1 MPAAVPKL
9 SLPFKEST
17 DAQGVNMKTS
27 TTHKMEISKYCKT
40 VAVATIVALAGS
52 FNAAAEIGIT
62 NDKIIIG
69 GVMDLEGRSRGLGQG
84 MKDGIMAALS
94 GKRVKGRQF
103 EFITLN
109 DSYNPTKTK
118 SATEDLV
125 GRGIFTMVGNVGTPT
140 AGASLPV
147 LQRAGIPAV
156 GFFTGAGLLRPGK
169 GDIVNY
175 RASYVQE
182 TAAVIGAAIKAG
194 VKPAEICAYV
204 QNDGYGMAGIAG
216 VKAALLS
223 AGESKEIVASLDEIM
238 SLGGDNPFRNDI
250 GPVGVYKRNT
260 FSSRDGY
267 ESLKSWEA
275 ASGNK
280 CRLVVTVGAYASIA
294 NFIGYASMKGEDWVY
309 SAVSFTGAENLR
321 NALREF
327 GINRNVI
334 VTQVVPPLNSRLPIV
349 QEARA
354 ALGSNLSY
362 VTLEGYIVGSM
373 MLKVMESMPGKEI
386 TRQSFL
392 AAVKGK
398 KFDLGGL
405 KLDFSNDNQGSDLVI
420 ATYLDGDDFNLLGSA
435 EMNRLL
441 R

>member
-1 MPAAVPKL
+1 MKSSMTYKSEIPNLVRTVSMAAI
-9 SLPFKEST
+9 F
-17 DAQGVNMKTS
+17 AM
-27 TTHKMEISKYCKT
+27 
-40 VAVATIVALAGS
+40 AGS
-52 FNAAAEIGIT
+52 FSAFAETGIT
-62 NDKIIIG
+62 SDKIIIG

-103 EFITLN
+103 EYITLN
-109 DSYNPTKTK
+109 DSYNPDKTRA
-118 SATEDLV
+118 ATQDLV

-147 LQRAGIPAV
+147 LKQAGIPAV

-175 RASYVQE
+175 RASYIQE
-182 TAAVIGAAIKAG
+182 TAAVISAAIKAG
-194 VKPAEICAYV
+194 LEPGEICAYV

-216 VKAALLS
+216 VKAALVA
-223 AGESKEIVASLDEIM
+223 AGEKDGVVATLDEIM
-238 SLGGDNPFRNDI
+238 SLSGDDPFRNDI
-250 GPVGVYKRNT
+250 GPVGLYKRNT

-267 ESLKSWEA
+267 ASLKTWEA
-275 ASGNK
+275 QSGSK

-334 VTQVVPPLNSRLPIV
+334 VTQVVPPLDSKLPIV
-349 QEARA
+349 QQARA

-373 MLKVMESMPGKEI
+373 MLKVLESIPGKNI
-386 TRQSFL
+386 TRASFL
-392 AAVKGK
+392 SAIQGK
-398 KFDLGGL
+398 KIDVGGL

-420 ATYLDGDDFNLLGSA
+420 STYLDGDDFNLLGSA

>member
-1 MPAAVPKL
+1 MKSSMTYKSEIPNLVRTVSMAAI
-9 SLPFKEST
+9 F
-17 DAQGVNMKTS
+17 
-27 TTHKMEISKYCKT
+27 
-40 VAVATIVALAGS
+40 ALTGS
-52 FNAAAEIGIT
+52 FSAFAETGIT
-62 NDKIIIG
+62 RDKIIIG

-84 MKDGIMAALS
+84 MRDGIMAALS

-103 EFITLN
+103 EYITLN
-109 DSYNPTKTK
+109 DSYNPDKTRA
-118 SATEDLV
+118 ATQDLV

-147 LQRAGIPAV
+147 LKQAGIPAV

-175 RASYVQE
+175 RASYIQE

-194 VKPAEICAYV
+194 LEPGEICAYV

-216 VKAALLS
+216 VKAALVA
-223 AGESKEIVASLDEIM
+223 AGEKDGVVARLDEIM
-238 SLGGDNPFRNDI
+238 SLSGNNPFRNDI

-267 ESLKSWEA
+267 ASLKVWEA
-275 ASGNK
+275 QSGSK

-334 VTQVVPPLNSRLPIV
+334 VTQVVPPLDSKLPIV
-349 QEARA
+349 QQARA

-373 MLKVMESMPGKEI
+373 MLKVLESMPGKDI
-386 TRQSFL
+386 TRASFL
-392 AAVKGK
+392 SAIQGK
-398 KFDLGGL
+398 KIDVGGL

-420 ATYLDGDDFNLLGSA
+420 STYLDGDNFNLLGSA

>member
-1 MPAAVPKL
+1 MPA
-9 SLPFKEST
+9 T
-17 DAQGVNMKTS
+17 DANIFFQESRNAQGANMKS
-27 TTHKMEISKYCKT
+27 SKTHKMAISKHCKT
-40 VAVATIVALAGS
+40 MALATVLALICNFS
-52 FNAAAEIGIT
+52 ASAEIGIT
-62 NDKIIIG
+62 NDKIVIG
-69 GVMDLEGRSRGLGQG
+69 GVMDLEGRSSGLGQG
-84 MKDGIMAALS
+84 MRDGIMAALS

-103 EFITLN
+103 EYLTLN

-118 SATEDLV
+118 AATEDLV
-125 GRGIFTMVGNVGTPT
+125 ARGIFTMVGNVGTPT

-147 LQRAGIPAV
+147 LAQAGVPAV

-175 RASYVQE
+175 RASYIQE
-182 TAAVIGAAIKAG
+182 TAAVIGAAINAG
-194 VKPAEICAYV
+194 LKPAEICAYV

-216 VKAALLS
+216 VKAALITASES
-223 AGESKEIVASLDEIM
+223 AGIVATLDEIM
-238 SLGGDNPFRNDI
+238 SLTGDNPFRNEI

-275 ASGNK
+275 QSGTK

-294 NFIGYASMKGEDWVY
+294 NFIGYATMKGEGWVY

-334 VTQVVPPLNSRLPIV
+334 VTQVVPPLNSNLPIV
-349 QEARA
+349 QQARA

-373 MLKVMESMPGKEI
+373 MLKVLETMPGNEI

-392 AAVKGK
+392 DAVKGK

-405 KLDFSNDNQGSDLVI
+405 QLDFTDDNQGSDLVI
-420 ATYLDGDDFNLLGSA
+420 STYLDGDDFNLLSSA
-435 EMNRLL
+435 AMNRLL

>member
-1 MPAAVPKL
+1 MKSSMTDKSEIPNLVRTVSMAAI
-9 SLPFKEST
+9 F
-17 DAQGVNMKTS
+17 
-27 TTHKMEISKYCKT
+27 
-40 VAVATIVALAGS
+40 ALTGS
-52 FNAAAEIGIT
+52 FSAFAETGIT
-62 NDKIIIG
+62 RDKIIIG

-84 MKDGIMAALS
+84 MRDGIMAALS

-103 EFITLN
+103 EYITLN
-109 DSYNPTKTK
+109 DSYNPDKTRA
-118 SATEDLV
+118 ATQDLV

-147 LQRAGIPAV
+147 LKQAGIPAV

-175 RASYVQE
+175 RASYIQE

-194 VKPAEICAYV
+194 LEPGEICAYV

-216 VKAALLS
+216 VKAALVA
-223 AGESKEIVASLDEIM
+223 AGEKDGVVARLDEIM
-238 SLGGDNPFRNDI
+238 SLSGNNPFRNDI

-267 ESLKSWEA
+267 ASLKDWEVQ
-275 ASGNK
+275 SGSK

-334 VTQVVPPLNSRLPIV
+334 VTQVVPPLDSNLPIV
-349 QEARA
+349 QQARA
-354 ALGSNLSY
+354 ALGSDLSY

-373 MLKVMESMPGKEI
+373 MLKVLESMPGKDI
-386 TRQSFL
+386 TRASFL
-392 AAVKGK
+392 SAIQGK
-398 KFDLGGL
+398 KIDVGGL

-420 ATYLDGDDFNLLGSA
+420 STYLDGDDFNLLGSA

>member
-1 MPAAVPKL
+1 MAVIF
-9 SLPFKEST
+9 S
-17 DAQGVNMKTS
+17 M
-27 TTHKMEISKYCKT
+27 
-40 VAVATIVALAGS
+40 AGS
-52 FNAAAEIGIT
+52 FGAFAETGIT
-62 NDKIIIG
+62 SDKIIIG

-84 MKDGIMAALS
+84 MRDGIMAALS

-103 EFITLN
+103 EYITLN
-109 DSYNPTKTK
+109 DSYNPEKTRA
-118 SATEDLV
+118 ATQDLV

-147 LQRAGIPAV
+147 LKQAGIPAV

-175 RASYVQE
+175 RASYLQE

-194 VKPAEICAYV
+194 LEPGEICAYV

-216 VKAALLS
+216 VKAALLA
-223 AGESKEIVASLDEIM
+223 AGEKEGVVATLDEIM
-238 SLGGDNPFRNDI
+238 SLSGDNPFRNDI

-267 ESLKSWEA
+267 ASLKAWEA
-275 ASGNK
+275 QSGSK

-327 GINRNVI
+327 GIKRNVI
-334 VTQVVPPLNSRLPIV
+334 VTQVVPPLNSKLAIV
-349 QEARA
+349 QQARA
-354 ALGSNLSY
+354 ALGSKLSY

-373 MLKVMESMPGKEI
+373 MLKVLQSMPGKKI
-386 TRQSFL
+386 TRASFL
-392 AAVKGK
+392 SAIQGK
-398 KFDLGGL
+398 KIDVGGL

-420 ATYLDGDDFNLLGSA
+420 STYLDGDNFSLLGSA

>member
-1 MPAAVPKL
+1 MNN
-9 SLPFKEST
+9 FKTCRT
-17 DAQGVNMKTS
+17 DIK
-27 TTHKMEISKYCKT
+27 
-40 VAVATIVALAGS
+40 IVAIATVMTLAAS
-52 FNAAAEIGIT
+52 FGAAAETGVT
-62 NDKIIIG
+62 NEKIVIG

-84 MKDGIMAALS
+84 MKDGIIAALS
-94 GKRVKGRQF
+94 GKKVKGRSF
-103 EFITLN
+103 EFVTLN
-109 DSYNPTKTK
+109 DSYNPAKTK
-118 SATEDLV
+118 AATEDLV

-147 LQRAGIPAV
+147 LAQAGVPAV

-175 RASYVQE
+175 RASYIQE

-194 VKPAEICAYV
+194 LKPTEICAYV

-216 VKAALLS
+216 VRAALAS
-223 AGESKEIVASLDEIM
+223 AGESSGIVEHLDEIM
-238 SLGGDNPFRNDI
+238 SLDGDNPFRNEM

-267 ESLKSWEA
+267 ASLKSWEEQ
-275 ASGNK
+275 SGFK

-294 NFIGYASMKGEDWVY
+294 NFIGYATMKGENWVY

-321 NALREF
+321 TALSEF

-334 VTQVVPPLNSRLPIV
+334 VTQVVPPLNSKLPIV
-349 QEARA
+349 QQARA

-373 MLKVMESMPGKEI
+373 MLQALENIPGKEI
-386 TRQSFL
+386 SRASFL
-392 AAVKGK
+392 SAIKGK
-398 KFDLGGL
+398 KFNVGGL

-420 ATYLDGDDFNLLGSA
+420 ATYLDGDEFSVLNGA
-435 EMNRLL
+435 AMNRLL